1 MQDKELVA
9 VAKKGEKFYT
19 KLRGRIV
26 TWLDAHTKV
35 DVRIR
40 EYLLLLPDL
49 FVLVVRVLTDAR
61 IDFDQK
67 IPLIGAITYVVSPI
81 DLIPDVFMP
90 VGFIDDV
97 VALIFTISK
106 LIQDTGESGAAILQE
121 HWEGSSDLLEMI
133 QKYAGEIDQVLDEKI
148 IAKLKQMFGDNRP
161 SS

>member
-1 MQDKELVA
+1 MQDKELVV

-19 KLRGRIV
+19 KLRRRII

-97 VALIFTISK
+97 VALIFTVSK
-106 LIQDTGESGAAILQE
+106 LIQDIGESGAAVLQE
-121 HWEGSSDLLEMI
+121 HWEGSADLLEMI
-133 QKYAGEIDQVLDEKI
+133 QKYTGEIDQILDEKI
-148 IAKLKQMFGDNRP
+148 IAKLKHMFGDNHP